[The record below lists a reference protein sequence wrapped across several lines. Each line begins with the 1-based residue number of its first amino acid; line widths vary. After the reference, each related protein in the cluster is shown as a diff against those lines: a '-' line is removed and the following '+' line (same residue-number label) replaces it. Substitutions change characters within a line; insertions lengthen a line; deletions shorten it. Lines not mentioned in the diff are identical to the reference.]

1 MILDI
6 DRYAANKQ
14 FIQDYYRS
22 HKNEPLT
29 RMIALLSTS
38 TMVPCV
44 VVSYY
49 VGEAAGWPEEVVKSI
64 KRLTEFYG
72 YDEVLNKPNGAPT

>member
-1 MILDI
+1 VILDI
-6 DRYAANKQ
+6 DRYSANKE
-14 FIQDYYRS
+14 FIQDYYRG
-22 HKNEPLT
+22 HKDEPLT

-49 VGEAAGWPEEVVKSI
+49 VGEVAGWPEEVVDSI
-64 KRLTEFYG
+64 KRLTEFYD
-72 YDEVLNKPNGAPT
+72 YDDILNKPEGSPV